1 MQFQKEIQNVFK
13 RQKIAKRLIEID
25 KQTKIQNLLKKS
37 RLQNMNNGSGKD
49 FEDISIQNGM
59 NKFDNNVFAIKIEMT
74 IQNRLKVH
82 EGEI

>member
-25 KQTKIQNLLKKS
+25 KQTKLQNLLKKS